1 MSLTKSFAGFA
12 HTRENYQYSDFHQSL
27 LHENPAEN
35 YALKHIYSVE
45 NCRHLL
51 SNWGWNASDI
61 KIGTNHIT
69 IDVREKTVYLH
80 IPNTIIKRN
89 KSVKIR
95 GISRYVKKADFV
107 ETLINRA
114 WSKADPYKLEP
125 GDDWSEL
132 IAQGNT
138 GDFYELNLTS
148 ISVTCTCHAFS
159 GLVKAFK
166 QDAIAATCLINHEK
180 CRGQIPD
187 KHCFG
192 VWKYLGAENQRQYE
206 DRFIARRDK
215 FLEEKL
221 RSWDI
226 NLFPKY

>member
-1 MSLTKSFAGFA
+1 MQITKTFAAIA

-51 SNWGWNASDI
+51 SNWGWNAEDI
-61 KIGTNHIT
+61 KIGANHIT

-80 IPNTIIKRN
+80 VPATIMKRN

-107 ETLINRA
+107 EVLINRA

-125 GDDWSEL
+125 GNDWSEL

-148 ISVTCTCHAFS
+148 IGVTCTCHAFS
-159 GLVKAFK
+159 GLVKAFD
-166 QDAIAATCLINHEK
+166 QDAAAASLLINDEK

-187 KHCFG
+187 KHCFA

-206 DRFIARRDK
+206 DRFIRRKDK
-215 FLEEKL
+215 FLEEKPC
-221 RSWDI
+221 SWDI
-226 NLFPKY
+226 NLFPKS